1 MKKITAFVT
10 GLSMLLSMT
19 AVYAEGEEN
28 VSVYRSGE
36 RLVEAENGG
45 RSILSFYDEGGVI
58 AYSVMSKYENGKYS
72 FEVPGEYDGMRMRL
86 YRIGDDV
93 YEAVLQ
99 EQTNGEPQ
107 ATEKPSDIPQ
117 TTEKPT
123 ETATSTPT
131 RTPVPEAY
139 ERALDA
145 ANAPAVVTE
154 MSKTVVDGETY
165 NVLTMLYQGN
175 MVTTN
180 VRDWVEIKSA
190 PEAASYLI
198 GKNAD
203 SLKEGDVIHFTTDMQ
218 GRIKSIEFIYRPEFD
233 DYIGSGASFDGICGK
248 DGYSTFKFGV
258 AVDKTRGSITI
269 ADASGKISEVDVNDK
284 AFVYKVSDGKRKGK
298 VALEGTGASAVEK
311 VYISK
316 DNLDDEGNVI
326 SWEDNDEYSY
336 VLVRTVN
343 GAATEIIVFGE

>member
-28 VSVYRSGE
+28 VSVYRNGE
-36 RLVEAENGG
+36 RLVETENGG
-45 RSILSFYDEGGVI
+45 RSILSFYDENGLI

-72 FEVPGEYDGMRMRL
+72 FDVPSEYDGMRMRL
-86 YRIGDDV
+86 CRIGDDV
-93 YEAVLQ
+93 YEAVLT
-99 EQTNGEPQ
+99 EQTNGEGQATEKPTDKPQ
-107 ATEKPSDIPQ
+107 ATEKPA
-117 TTEKPT
+117 
-123 ETATSTPT
+123 ETAKPTPT

-139 ERALDA
+139 ERVLDA
-145 ANAPAVVTE
+145 ANAPAVI
-154 MSKTVVDGETY
+154 MDSAKTVVDGETY

-175 MVTTN
+175 TVTTN

-190 PEAASYLI
+190 PDAASHLI

-218 GRIKSIEFIYRPEFD
+218 GRIKSIEFIYRPEFK
-233 DYIGSGASFDGICGK
+233 DYIGSGASFDSVCGR

-258 AVDKTRGSITI
+258 PVDKTRGSITI
-269 ADASGKISEVDVNDK
+269 ADENGKISEVDVNDK
-284 AFVYKVSDGKRKGK
+284 AFVYRVSDGKRSGK
-298 VALEGTGASAVEK
+298 VTLEGTGTSSVEK
-311 VYISK
+311 VYINK

-336 VLVRTVN
+336 VLVRTAN
-343 GAATEIIVFGE
+343 GAATEIIIFGE